1 MSRPAF
7 ASGFAAE
14 LDAYIDM
21 KVACGFKERSFAGV
35 LAKFD
40 RFCAARGI
48 DGVAFTRDDADE
60 WERRLP
66 GEATT
71 TFYARVNKSK
81 GFLDHLVAK
90 GVPGVRSVRD
100 VPFRPTAFRPHVYT
114 DGEVASYFREVDA
127 WSTPRSRPD
136 EVQFP
141 VLFRTLYCCGTRV
154 GETLGIRKR
163 DVDLGAG
170 TVVLNETKN
179 DRQRLVALGPQM
191 AAMYSRLADK
201 EFYLLGDDDY
211 VFGRANGGR
220 RSPDSVYEVH
230 RELLRRAG
238 IPYVGGGEGPRV
250 HDWRHTFAV
259 RAFKRMVDGG
269 ADMYVALPVLSTY
282 LGHRTIYATERYVR
296 LTMEVYPHVAA
307 ALAPKLEEVFGK
319 GGWSE

>member
-90 GVPGVRSVRD
+90 GVPGVRPVRD
-100 VPFRPTAFRPHVYT
+100 VPFRPTAFRPHIYT
-114 DGEVASYFREVDA
+114 DGEVASYFREADA
-127 WSTPRSRPD
+127 WSTPRSWPD

-141 VLFRTLYCCGTRV
+141 VLFRTLYCCGSCRRRCPTT
-154 GETLGIRKR
+154 G
-163 DVDLGAG
+163 
-170 TVVLNETKN
+170 
-179 DRQRLVALGPQM
+179 DRGSASQR
-191 AAMYSRLADK
+191 
-201 EFYLLGDDDY
+201 
-211 VFGRANGGR
+211 R
-220 RSPDSVYEVH
+220 R
-230 RELLRRAG
+230 RNRRAR
-238 IPYVGGGEGPRV
+238 PRC
-250 HDWRHTFAV
+250 RNGCRRRQCAA
-259 RAFKRMVDGG
+259 RAGCRDARCM
-269 ADMYVALPVLSTY
+269 
-282 LGHRTIYATERYVR
+282 R
-296 LTMEVYPHVAA
+296 
-307 ALAPKLEEVFGK
+307 
-319 GGWSE
+319 